1 MPIPWM
7 CARNASVLLTMMP
20 NKTDR
25 HEACGLAQIIRT
37 GWFKIVQIKSHYAN
51 VNSETLT
58 AHEALVLISALRR
71 RLFQPDMLLSQKLLF
86 LSLIDLGVWRDS
98 AYD

>member
-7 CARNASVLLTMMP
+7 CALNASVVLTMMP

-37 GWFKIVQIKSHYAN
+37 GWFKIVQIKSHYAY
-51 VNSETLT
+51 VDSETLT
-58 AHEALVLISALRR
+58 AHEALVLNSAATAQA
-71 RLFQPDMLLSQKLLF
+71 FQPMCC
-86 LSLIDLGVWRDS
+86 S
-98 AYD
+98 AKNC